1 MVSYIFTYIFAKN
14 NSMKNKTKIVCKNI
28 EVIGSVNSDIYVN
41 IIDITSV
48 EGGLAQLFTNNIFSV
63 NDIIETLNR
72 HGRYDTY
79 LRSIDKSTYVE
90 ALTERD
96 INELLSTIADIYGIQ
111 EIENYVR
118 LQKFKNLNQ

>member
-1 MVSYIFTYIFAKN
+1 
-14 NSMKNKTKIVCKNI
+14 MKNKTKIVCKNI

-48 EGGLAQLFTNNIFSV
+48 EGGLAQLFTNNIFTI